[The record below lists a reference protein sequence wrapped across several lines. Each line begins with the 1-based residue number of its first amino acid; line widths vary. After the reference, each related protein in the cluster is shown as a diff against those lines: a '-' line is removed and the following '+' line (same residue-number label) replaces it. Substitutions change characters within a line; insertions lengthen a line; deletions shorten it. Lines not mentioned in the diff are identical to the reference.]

1 MNTGLFILRQIDP
14 PQRLADQL
22 DALGHLYQFEDGTQ
36 WVDDDRPRDTALN
49 DSIVGWWSGQPPNQ
63 VKGGDGCTVGFGIF
77 SWDGDVPVKVAGPYS
92 RRDRAERALAGAK
105 PRVMTEFDIEEE
117 DKPPKKKPFEA

>member
-14 PQRLADQL
+14 PQRLAEQL
-22 DALGHLYQFEDGTQ
+22 DAIGHLYTFENGSQ
-36 WVDDDRPRDTALN
+36 WVDDDKPRDAALN
-49 DSIVGWWSGQPPNQ
+49 QSITGWGSA
-63 VKGGDGCTVGFGIF
+63 GGTWVEGCTKGFGIF
-77 SWDGDVPVKVAGPYS
+77 AWDGDIPVQVAGPYS

-105 PRVMTEFDIEEE
+105 PKVMTEFDIEEE